1 MLRVDDEGGMS
12 DTPRV
17 VSPRLVVPAYFHP
30 AAHPDQWEWLAEHAA
45 QVRLVILNV
54 ANGPGAGPE
63 PPFQAAV
70 KRLHDAGVSV
80 IGYVDTN
87 YGRRPVEYVVAS
99 FRRYVR
105 WYDVTGVC
113 LDRAAADAGEL
124 DHYAGLAAQ
133 VREMGAR
140 TVFFNHG
147 VHPLEAYAEHADLLG
162 TFEGPWHAYQ
172 NADVPRWTKRWPA
185 EKFYHVVYSVP
196 PERFDDAVRLASQ
209 RHAASVYITERGGS
223 NPYDRLPA
231 EGWK

>member
-1 MLRVDDEGGMS
+1 VLRAGDEGGF
-12 DTPRV
+12 PGAQHAV
-17 VSPRLVVPAYFHP
+17 PPRLVVPAYFHP
-30 AAHPDQWEWLAEHAA
+30 AAHPDQWEWLAEHPSR
-45 QVRLVILNV
+45 VRLVILNV

-70 KRLHDAGVSV
+70 ERLRGAGVHV

-87 YGRRPVEYVVAS
+87 YSRRPVQYVTSS
-99 FRRYVR
+99 FRRYVK

-113 LDRAAADAGEL
+113 LDRAAAGAAEVDY
-124 DHYAGLAAQ
+124 YAGLAAR

-147 VHPLEAYAEHADLLG
+147 IHPQEAYAEHADLLG
-162 TFEGPWHAYQ
+162 TFEGPWPAYQ
-172 NADVPRWTKRWPA
+172 QADVPRWTRRWPA

-196 PERFDDAVRLASQ
+196 PERFDDAARLASQ